1 MDFLRIG
8 DYRINLDKILSYIPD
23 EDNNTIAFTFENK
36 ILEAHFNGKDDYF
49 YYLELLDDFLEVEVE
64 DSDEED

>member
-8 DYRINLDKILSYIPD
+8 DYRINLDKVLSYIPD

-36 ILEAHFNGKDDYF
+36 ILEARFNGKDDYF
-49 YYLELLDDFLEVEVE
+49 YYLELIDDFLEVEVE
-64 DSDEED
+64 DSDEEE